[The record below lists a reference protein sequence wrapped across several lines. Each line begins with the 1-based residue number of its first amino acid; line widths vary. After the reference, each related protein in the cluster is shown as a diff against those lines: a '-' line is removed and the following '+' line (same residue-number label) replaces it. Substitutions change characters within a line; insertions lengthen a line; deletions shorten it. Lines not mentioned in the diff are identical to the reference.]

1 MERHEFHWPPEKS
14 SKKPFKM
21 IELRKKK
28 DFTAEVFTSS
38 MNDIMF
44 FLMLFFIIIST
55 LLNPSMIKVS
65 LPNSQSSQSIQK
77 KEINLTMTKEKVYF
91 VNNNQVPFDE
101 LETQLKKE
109 LNRYPDAFI
118 MLRFDNTLPI
128 QDLVNVLSLG
138 NKVNAKMIIATAKS
152 R

>member
-1 MERHEFHWPPEKS
+1 
-14 SKKPFKM
+14 M
-21 IELRKKK
+21 INLRKKQ

-55 LLNPSMIKVS
+55 LLNPSMIRVA
-65 LPNSQSSQSIQK
+65 LPNSRNSQTLQK
-77 KEINLTMTKEKVYF
+77 KEINLTMTKEKVYY
-91 VNNNQVPFDE
+91 VNNTQVPFDA

-109 LNRYPDAFI
+109 LTHSPDAFI

-128 QDLVNVLSLG
+128 QDLVNVLSVG
-138 NKVNAKMIIATAKS
+138 NRLNSKMIIATAKT

>member
-1 MERHEFHWPPEKS
+1 
-14 SKKPFKM
+14 M

-55 LLNPSMIKVS
+55 LLNPSMIRVS
-65 LPNSQSSQSIQK
+65 LPSSRSSQTIQK
-77 KEINLTMTKEKVYF
+77 KEINLTMTKEKIYF
-91 VNNNQVPFDE
+91 VNNTRVPYEE

-109 LNRYPDAFI
+109 LAHSPDAFI

-138 NKVNAKMIIATAKS
+138 NKLNSKMIIATAKS
-152 R
+152 Q

>member
-1 MERHEFHWPPEKS
+1 
-14 SKKPFKM
+14 M
-21 IELRKKK
+21 IELRKKR
-28 DFTAEVFTSS
+28 DFMAEVFTSS

-65 LPNSQSSQSIQK
+65 LPNSKSSQSIQK
-77 KEINLTMTKEKVYF
+77 KEINLTMTKEKNYF
-91 VNNNQVPFDE
+91 VNSTQVPYDA
-101 LETQLKKE
+101 LEAQLKKE
-109 LNRYPDAFI
+109 LIKSPDAFI
-118 MLRFDNTLPI
+118 MLRFDNTLSI

-138 NKVNAKMIIATAKS
+138 NKLNSKMIIATAKA

>member
-1 MERHEFHWPPEKS
+1 
-14 SKKPFKM
+14 M
-21 IELRKKK
+21 INLSKKK

-55 LLNPSMIKVS
+55 LLNPSMIRIA
-65 LPNSQSSQSIQK
+65 LPNSRNSQTLQK
-77 KEINLTMTKEKVYF
+77 KEINLTMTKEKVYY
-91 VNNNQVPFDE
+91 VNNTQVPFDE
-101 LETQLKKE
+101 LEAQLKKE
-109 LNRYPDAFI
+109 LTHSPDAFI

-138 NKVNAKMIIATAKS
+138 NRLNSKMIIATAKT

>member
-1 MERHEFHWPPEKS
+1 
-14 SKKPFKM
+14 M
-21 IELRKKK
+21 INLRKKK

-65 LPNSQSSQSIQK
+65 LPNSRSSQTIQK
-77 KEINLTMTKEKVYF
+77 KEINLTMTKEKIYF
-91 VNNNQVPFDE
+91 LNNTQVTFDA
-101 LETQLKKE
+101 LESMLQKE
-109 LNRYPDAFI
+109 LTRSPDAFI

-128 QDLVNVLSLG
+128 QDLVNVLSIG
-138 NKVNAKMIIATAKS
+138 NKLSSKMIIATSKP

>member
-1 MERHEFHWPPEKS
+1 
-14 SKKPFKM
+14 M
-21 IELRKKK
+21 INLSKKK

-65 LPNSQSSQSIQK
+65 LPNSRSSQTIQK
-77 KEINLTMTKEKVYF
+77 KEINLTMTKEKIYF
-91 VNNNQVPFDE
+91 VNNTQVPFDD
-101 LETQLKKE
+101 LESQLQKE
-109 LNRYPDAFI
+109 LARSPEAFI
-118 MLRFDNTLPI
+118 MLRFDNTLRI
-128 QDLVNVLSLG
+128 QDLVNVLSIG
-138 NKVNAKMIIATAKS
+138 NRLSSKMIIATAKP

>member
-1 MERHEFHWPPEKS
+1 
-14 SKKPFKM
+14 M
-21 IELRKKK
+21 ISLRKKK

-55 LLNPSMIKVS
+55 LLNPSMIRVS
-65 LPNSQSSQSIQK
+65 LPNSRNSQTLQK
-77 KEINLTMTKEKVYF
+77 KEINLTMTKEKVYY
-91 VNNNQVPFDE
+91 VNNLQVPFDA
-101 LETQLKKE
+101 LEAQLKKE
-109 LNRYPDAFI
+109 LAHSPEAFI
-118 MLRFDNTLPI
+118 MLRFDNSLPI

-138 NKVNAKMIIATAKS
+138 NRLNSKMIIATAKT

>member
-1 MERHEFHWPPEKS
+1 
-14 SKKPFKM
+14 M
-21 IELRKKK
+21 IDLRKKK

-55 LLNPSMIKVS
+55 LLNPSMIRVA
-65 LPNSQSSQSIQK
+65 LPNSRSSQTIQK
-77 KEINLTMTKEKVYF
+77 KEINLTMTKEKIYY
-91 VNNNQVPFDE
+91 VNNTKVPFNS

-109 LNRYPDAFI
+109 LSLSPDAFI
-118 MLRFDNTLPI
+118 MLRFDNSLPI
-128 QDLVNVLSLG
+128 QDLVDVLSLG
-138 NKVNAKMIIATAKS
+138 NRLNSKMIIATAKT

>member
-1 MERHEFHWPPEKS
+1 
-14 SKKPFKM
+14 M

-65 LPNSQSSQSIQK
+65 LPNAQNSQSIQK

-91 VNNNQVPFDE
+91 VNNTQVPFNG
-101 LETQLKKE
+101 LEMQLKKE
-109 LNRYPDAFI
+109 LKLSPDAVI
-118 MLRFDNTLPI
+118 MLRFDKTLSI
-128 QDLVNVLSLG
+128 QDLVNVLPLG
-138 NKVNAKMIIATAKS
+138 PRMNVKMIMATAKTE
-152 R
+152 

>member
-1 MERHEFHWPPEKS
+1 
-14 SKKPFKM
+14 M

-65 LPNSQSSQSIQK
+65 LPNAQNSQSIQK
-77 KEINLTMTKEKVYF
+77 KEINLTMTREKIYF
-91 VNNNQVPFDE
+91 VNNTEVPFDA

-138 NKVNAKMIIATAKS
+138 NKLNSKMIIATAKP

>member
-1 MERHEFHWPPEKS
+1 
-14 SKKPFKM
+14 M

-28 DFTAEVFTSS
+28 DYTAEVFTSS

-77 KEINLTMTKEKVYF
+77 KEINLTMTKEKIFF
-91 VNNNQVPFDE
+91 VNNTQVPFDA
-101 LETQLKKE
+101 LEMQLNKE
-109 LNRYPDAFI
+109 LKRYPDAFI

-138 NKVNAKMIIATAKS
+138 NKLNAKMIIATAKT

>member
-1 MERHEFHWPPEKS
+1 MECNEFHLPV
-14 SKKPFKM
+14 KKPVK
-21 IELRKKK
+21 IIDLSKKK

-55 LLNPSMIKVS
+55 LLNPSMIRVS
-65 LPNSQSSQSIQK
+65 LPNSRSSQTIQK
-77 KEINLTMTKEKVYF
+77 KEINLTMTKEKIYF
-91 VNNNQVPFDE
+91 VNNIQVHYEE

-109 LNRYPDAFI
+109 LTRSPDAFI

-128 QDLVNVLSLG
+128 QDLVNVLSIG
-138 NKVNAKMIIATAKS
+138 NRLNSKMIIATAKP

>member
-1 MERHEFHWPPEKS
+1 
-14 SKKPFKM
+14 M

-55 LLNPSMIKVS
+55 LLNPSMIRVA
-65 LPNSQSSQSIQK
+65 LPNSRNSQTLQK
-77 KEINLTMTKEKVYF
+77 KEINLTMTKEKLYY
-91 VNNNQVPFDE
+91 VNNAQVPFDA
-101 LETQLKKE
+101 LEGELKKE
-109 LNRYPDAFI
+109 LARSPEAFI

-138 NKVNAKMIIATAKS
+138 NRLNSKMIIATAKS
-152 R
+152 K

>member
-1 MERHEFHWPPEKS
+1 
-14 SKKPFKM
+14 M

-65 LPNSQSSQSIQK
+65 LPNSKNSQSIQK
-77 KEINLTMTKEKVYF
+77 KEINLTMTKEKIFF
-91 VNNNQVPFDE
+91 VNSTRVPYGALEME
-101 LETQLKKE
+101 LKNELKQS
-109 LNRYPDAFI
+109 PDAFI

-138 NKVNAKMIIATAKS
+138 NKLNSKMIIATSKTK
-152 R
+152 